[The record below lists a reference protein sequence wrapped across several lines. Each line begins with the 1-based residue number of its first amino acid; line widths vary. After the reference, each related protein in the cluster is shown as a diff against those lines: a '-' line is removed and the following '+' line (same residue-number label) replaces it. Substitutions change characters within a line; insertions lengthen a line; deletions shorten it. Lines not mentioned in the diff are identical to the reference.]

1 MPTTGPKF
9 PTAATG
15 NTGTIGG
22 GGVAWGNPTNIE
34 AADSVFAT
42 NAIPDTQVG
51 DDLIG
56 TGFGFAITSTD
67 TINGITLEVNVKQ
80 NTITGGGA
88 RENSVK
94 LLKAGAAAGTSLD
107 TGAQPGTSVSTV
119 SYGGVANLW
128 GTTWTPADI
137 NNTNFGAA
145 VSYANSTGGGTSR
158 TVSVDFMRITIT
170 STSAAGVVNTSQMF
184 KMFQRKEYSLN
195 GCTPL
200 HTLQLRRY
208 TTCSETG

>member
-1 MPTTGPKF
+1 MPTTGPRF

-15 NTGTIGG
+15 NTGIIGG

-56 TGFGFAITSTD
+56 TGFGFAIVSTD

-88 RENSVK
+88 VENSVK
-94 LLKAGAAAGTSLD
+94 LLKAGAAAGTSLS
-107 TGAQPGTSVSTV
+107 TGAQPGTTVSTV

-184 KMFQRKEYSLN
+184 KMF
-195 GCTPL
+195 
-200 HTLQLRRY
+200 
-208 TTCSETG
+208 